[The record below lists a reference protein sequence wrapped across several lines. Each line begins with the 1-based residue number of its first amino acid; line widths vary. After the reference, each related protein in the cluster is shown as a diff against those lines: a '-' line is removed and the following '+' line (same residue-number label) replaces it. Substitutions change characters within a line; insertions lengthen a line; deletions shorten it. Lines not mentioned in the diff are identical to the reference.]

1 MLNLIYEYLFSC
13 MCLTP
18 DFLIMGTDMGGI
30 AYFYVEDWCT
40 VTSFK
45 HITGKTFLGIDG
57 MHEIFFLHNS

>member
-1 MLNLIYEYLFSC
+1 

-45 HITGKTFLGIDG
+45 HITGKTFLGIG
-57 MHEIFFLHNS
+57 MHEIFFFAK